1 MRVSPW
7 DQSRLVEQEVNP
19 EFPLASRNEHVSHG
33 CSSFVCFG
41 RASSGVN
48 GTSPPKVG
56 PVHHYETPLDSST
69 TNSCKESATE
79 DVVVEGDRKICRKS
93 SLKKQFTDHSASDAE
108 AVGTNGS
115 SREVPGSTSGF
126 TKRKLQWSD
135 ACGKELV
142 EIKEFELRVTRTDQT
157 PSSVFPAAQQG
168 STMDYRLHDLRRQR
182 SCACPPLH
190 FGSWCNSRCGTAD
203 FNRTFADDYNDE
215 LDPLNYRP
223 ARSRLRGLWR
233 RIVRGPRRIFISSG
247 NPMHVS
253 YDPYTYAQNFDE
265 GSASVEPDN
274 LWRSFSARFAAPS
287 RTTRRV
293 G

>member
-56 PVHHYETPLDSST
+56 PVRHYETPLDSST

-79 DVVVEGDRKICRKS
+79 DVVVEGDRKICLKS

-108 AVGTNGS
+108 AVSTNGS
-115 SREVPGSTSGF
+115 SRELPGSTSGF

-135 ACGKELV
+135 ACGKELI
-142 EIKEFELRVTRTDQT
+142 EIKEFELSDDDVSDDE
-157 PSSVFPAAQQG
+157 FG
-168 STMDYRLHDLRRQR
+168 HD
-182 SCACPPLH
+182 
-190 FGSWCNSRCGTAD
+190 GDRCQC
-203 FNRTFADDYNDE
+203 
-215 LDPLNYRP
+215 L
-223 ARSRLRGLWR
+223 
-233 RIVRGPRRIFISSG
+233 V
-247 NPMHVS
+247 
-253 YDPYTYAQNFDE
+253 Q
-265 GSASVEPDN
+265 
-274 LWRSFSARFAAPS
+274 
-287 RTTRRV
+287 
-293 G
+293 